1 MTKDFMKTF
10 EGPSTGAPVT
20 LYRAP
25 VATLLIMTMALNIL
39 SLTVPLAAQLIFN
52 RILPSPGSSTLS
64 VVVGAVAILAIT
76 EAMIRLARGY
86 IMLEAGRV
94 TTADITRKLLGRLI
108 TSDYTPGSRG
118 AARSLDY
125 FTRIAQV
132 SERHS
137 GKLLVAGAELMFLPV
152 VLFLIFAI
160 SPTLGAL
167 FCICLFVGLQLS
179 LHGATALRRQA
190 ALLNRL
196 VERRYRFLLGV
207 LSAIH
212 HLKAQVIEESMLR
225 RYEDIQR
232 GIART
237 SMKTADAS
245 NHLLNGVL
253 LTNQAITITALI
265 YGAYAIN
272 SGIMTL
278 GALSAVILLGGRL
291 IAPVQRAVFILVQAR
306 DLCDAEDIV
315 SEIMHK
321 PVARPASK
329 PLLTENL
336 GRLELSRVGFKS
348 GESPESLCRNID
360 LTLRPGEMIALAGP
374 DKTLSSRLL
383 RIMAGIERPDEG
395 KVTLNSHLIGDF
407 PLSQL
412 NRSVA
417 YVSGNSTL
425 FAGTIR
431 DNITRFGEV
440 SLEEAWSVAS
450 LMGIQSALNELPRGL
465 DTPVSG
471 TASENLPTSLCQQ
484 LAILRAIVLRPR
496 ILLLDDVDRG
506 LDRQSYGS
514 LQRFMAAIRGQAT
527 IAIVSDDRNLTAGA
541 ERSFMITTSG
551 LRPDESCTT
560 RSIATYRNLTL

>member
-1 MTKDFMKTF
+1 MRTI
-10 EGPSTGAPVT
+10 EGNSTGAPVT

-25 VATLLIMTMALNIL
+25 VAILLIMTMALNIL

-64 VVVGAVAILAIT
+64 VVVGAVAILAIA
-76 EAMIRLARGY
+76 EAVIRLARGY

-94 TTADITRKLLGRLI
+94 TTADITRKLLSRLI
-108 TSDYTPGSRG
+108 ASDYTPGSRG

-137 GKLLVAGAELMFLPV
+137 GKLLVAAAELMFLPV
-152 VLFLIFAI
+152 ILFLIFAI

-167 FCICLFVGLQLS
+167 FCICLFAGLQLS
-179 LHGATALRRQA
+179 LNGATALRRQA

-212 HLKAQVIEESMLR
+212 HLKAQVIEEPMLR
-225 RYEDIQR
+225 RYEEMQR

-237 SMKTADAS
+237 SMRTADAS

-306 DLCDAEDIV
+306 DLCDAEDVV

-321 PVARPASK
+321 PVARPATE

-336 GRLELSRVGFKS
+336 GRLELSRVGFKA
-348 GESPESLCRNID
+348 GETPEYRCRNID
-360 LTLRPGEMIALAGP
+360 LALRPGEMIALAGP
-374 DKTLSSRLL
+374 DKMLSSRLL

-395 KVTLNSHLIGDF
+395 KVTLNSHPIDDF
-407 PLSQL
+407 PLGQL

-440 SLEEAWSVAS
+440 SLEEAWSVAL
-450 LMGIQSALNELPRGL
+450 LMGIQGALNELPRGL
-465 DTPVSG
+465 DTPVTG

-506 LDRQSYGS
+506 LDRQSYGN

-527 IAIVSDDRNLTAGA
+527 MVIVSDDRNLTAGA
-541 ERSFMITTSG
+541 ERSLMITESG
-551 LRPDESCTT
+551 LRPDEAGTP
-560 RSIATYRNLTL
+560 RSIATYRNLVL

>member
-1 MTKDFMKTF
+1 MRTS
-10 EGPSTGAPVT
+10 EGHSTGAPVT

-25 VATLLIMTMALNIL
+25 VAILLIMTMALNIL

-64 VVVGAVAILAIT
+64 VVVGAVAVLAVA

-94 TTADITRKLLGRLI
+94 TTADITRKLLSRLI
-108 TSDYTPGSRG
+108 ASDYTPGSRG

-137 GKLLVAGAELMFLPV
+137 GKLLVAAAELMFLPV
-152 VLFLIFAI
+152 ILFLIFAI

-167 FCICLFVGLQLS
+167 FCICLVVGLQLS
-179 LHGATALRRQA
+179 LNGATALRRQA

-212 HLKAQVIEESMLR
+212 HLKAQVIEEPMLR

-272 SGIMTL
+272 NGIMTL

-306 DLCDAEDIV
+306 DLCDAEDV
-315 SEIMHK
+315 VAEIMHK
-321 PVARPASK
+321 PVARPSIA

-336 GRLELSRVGFKS
+336 GRLELSRVGFMS
-348 GESPESLCRNID
+348 GGAPESRCRNID
-360 LTLRPGEMIALAGP
+360 LTLHPGEMIALAGP
-374 DKTLSSRLL
+374 DKELCSRLL
-383 RIMAGIERPDEG
+383 RIMAGIQRPDEG
-395 KVTLNSHLIGDF
+395 QVILNSHPIAEF
-407 PLSQL
+407 PLGQL

-417 YVSGNSTL
+417 YVSGKSTL

-465 DTPVSG
+465 DTPLTG

-496 ILLLDDVDRG
+496 ILLLDDVDHG
-506 LDRQSYGS
+506 LDRQSYGH
-514 LQRFMAAIRGQAT
+514 LQRFIAAIRGQAT
-527 IAIVSDDRNLTAGA
+527 IVIVSDDRNLTAGA
-541 ERSFMITTSG
+541 ERSFLILPSG
-551 LRPDESCTT
+551 LRPDEAG
-560 RSIATYRNLTL
+560 RPHSIATYRNLKL

>member
-1 MTKDFMKTF
+1 MPTI
-10 EGPSTGAPVT
+10 EGHSTGAPVT

-25 VATLLIMTMALNIL
+25 VAVLLIMTMALNIL

-52 RILPSPGSSTLS
+52 RILPSPGSSTLNVI
-64 VVVGAVAILAIT
+64 VVAVAILALA
-76 EAMIRLARGY
+76 EAALRLARGY

-94 TTADITRKLLGRLI
+94 TTADITRKLLSRLI

-137 GKLLVAGAELMFLPV
+137 GKLLVAAAELMFLPV

-167 FCICLFVGLQLS
+167 FCICLLVGLKLS
-179 LHGATALRRQA
+179 LSGATALRRHA

-212 HLKAQVIEESMLR
+212 HLKAQVIEEAMLR

-272 SGIMTL
+272 SGTMTL

-291 IAPVQRAVFILVQAR
+291 IAPIQRAVFILVQAR
-306 DLCDAEDIV
+306 DLCEAEDV
-315 SEIMHK
+315 VAEIMRK
-321 PVARPASK
+321 PVARPASEH
-329 PLLTENL
+329 LLIENV
-336 GRLELSRVGFKS
+336 GRLELSRVGFRS
-348 GESPESLCRNID
+348 GKSPENRCRNID
-360 LTLRPGEMIALAGP
+360 LTLRPGEMIALADP
-374 DKTLSSRLL
+374 NKTLSTGLL
-383 RIMAGIERPDEG
+383 RIMAGIERPEEG
-395 KVTLNSHLIGDF
+395 EVTLNSRNIDDF
-407 PLSQL
+407 SLSQL
-412 NRSVA
+412 NSCVA
-417 YVSGNSTL
+417 YVSGNSAL

-431 DNITRFGEV
+431 DNMTRFGEV

-450 LMGIQSALNELPRGL
+450 LMGIQGALNELPRGL
-465 DTPVSG
+465 DTPVTG
-471 TASENLPTSLCQQ
+471 TASESLPTSLCQQ

-506 LDRQSYGS
+506 LDRQSYGN
-514 LQRFMAAIRGQAT
+514 LQRFIASIRGQAT
-527 IAIVSDDRNLTAGA
+527 IVIVSDDRNLTAGA
-541 ERSFMITTSG
+541 ERSFVITESG
-551 LRPDESCTT
+551 LRPDEAVAT